1 MTYTQIKGIIQSIGV
16 PFAYYQFDEKTA
28 QAPPFICFYYPQT
41 NDVMADDTNY
51 VDVRQLVIELYT
63 DEKDFTLEAQV
74 ETTLKNNNLVYVAE
88 STYLDDEKMWET
100 AYVTEVVI
108 NG

>member
-28 QAPPFICFYYPQT
+28 QAPPFICFYYPQS

>member
-1 MTYTQIKGIIQSIGV
+1 MTYTEIKGIIESIGV

-28 QAPPFICFYYPQT
+28 QPPPFICFYYPNS
-41 NDVMADDTNY
+41 NDVVADNTNY
-51 VDVRQLVIELYT
+51 VDVRQLAIELYT
-63 DEKDFTLEAQV
+63 DEKDFALEAQV
-74 ETTLKNNNLVYVAE
+74 ETILKNNNLVYVAE

-100 AYVTEVVI
+100 AYLTEVII